1 MKSDF
6 IRAINQLCAERGLSE
21 EVVLEAVEQALV
33 SAYKRD
39 LGGAANVAAKIDL
52 DSGQVRIFTEKEV
65 VEEVEDNRS
74 QISLAEAKE
83 LVEEATLGETVL
95 VETTP
100 SNFGRIAA
108 QTAKQVILQ
117 RIREAERDAL
127 YEAFADKEGEILNGM
142 VQSINSQAI
151 TLSLGKAEAIL
162 PRSEQVPNERY
173 RPRQRLRVYVL
184 SVTKTSRGP
193 QIIVSRTH
201 WAMLRRLLEL
211 EVPEIYNGTV
221 EIKAI
226 AREPGSR
233 SKVAV
238 AALQPGIDPVGA
250 CVGMR
255 GVRIQS
261 IVNELGGE
269 RIDIVEWSPDLKEFI
284 AKALSPARPVSVE
297 LVEDK
302 EMGKT
307 AIVVVPEKQLSLAI
321 GREGQNARLAA
332 KLTGWRIDIMSPSE
346 AAERVARLA
355 AEETARLA
363 EALAK
368 GELEPGEITEETPIQ
383 VLGLSTR
390 FQTALE
396 QAGVTRVGG
405 LLERLKKGEEEILA
419 IPGLGP
425 KSLEEIKERLK
436 MANLYSVVIE
446 EVEEAVPLPVVE
458 ETVLEVTE
466 AVLEEVRLVEAGAGE
481 AKEAEVALEEV
492 TPAEIEVVPEEIPL
506 EEEEEWE
513 EEEEELEEEEE
524 EELEEER
531 VIFAGRKKKPKR
543 DLVYD
548 EKLGEVIARK
558 LRRPSRRRDDWQ
570 SEIELWEQG
579 KYDYDLDLEEEESE

>member
-21 EVVLEAVEQALV
+21 EVVLEVVEQALV

-39 LGGAANVAAKIDL
+39 FGGLADVTAKIDP

-83 LVEEATLGETVL
+83 LVEEAALGETVS

-117 RIREAERDAL
+117 RIREAERDTL

-142 VQSINSQAI
+142 VQSINSQAVI
-151 TLSLGKAEAIL
+151 LSLGKAEAIL

-173 RPRQRLRVYVL
+173 HPRQRLRVYVL

-238 AALQPGIDPVGA
+238 TALQAGGAPVGA
-250 CVGMR
+250 WVGMR

-261 IVNELGGE
+261 IVNEWGGE
-269 RIDIVEWSPDLKEFI
+269 KIDIV
-284 AKALSPARPVSVE
+284 
-297 LVEDK
+297 
-302 EMGKT
+302 
-307 AIVVVPEKQLSLAI
+307 
-321 GREGQNARLAA
+321 
-332 KLTGWRIDIMSPSE
+332 
-346 AAERVARLA
+346 
-355 AEETARLA
+355 
-363 EALAK
+363 
-368 GELEPGEITEETPIQ
+368 
-383 VLGLSTR
+383 
-390 FQTALE
+390 
-396 QAGVTRVGG
+396 
-405 LLERLKKGEEEILA
+405 
-419 IPGLGP
+419 
-425 KSLEEIKERLK
+425 
-436 MANLYSVVIE
+436 
-446 EVEEAVPLPVVE
+446 
-458 ETVLEVTE
+458 
-466 AVLEEVRLVEAGAGE
+466 
-481 AKEAEVALEEV
+481 
-492 TPAEIEVVPEEIPL
+492 
-506 EEEEEWE
+506 
-513 EEEEELEEEEE
+513 
-524 EELEEER
+524 
-531 VIFAGRKKKPKR
+531 
-543 DLVYD
+543 
-548 EKLGEVIARK
+548 
-558 LRRPSRRRDDWQ
+558 
-570 SEIELWEQG
+570 
-579 KYDYDLDLEEEESE
+579 

>member
-21 EVVLEAVEQALV
+21 EVVLETVEQALV

-39 LGGAANVAAKIDL
+39 FGGLANVTAKIDPH
-52 DSGQVRIFTEKEV
+52 SGQVRFFTEKEV

-74 QISLAEAKE
+74 QISFTEAKE
-83 LVEEATLGETVL
+83 LVEEVALGETVL

-127 YEAFADKEGEILNGM
+127 YETFADKEGEILNGI

-151 TLSLGKAEAIL
+151 ILSLGKAEAVL
-162 PRSEQVPNERY
+162 PRSEQVANERY

-238 AALQPGIDPVGA
+238 AALQPGVDPVGA

-269 RIDIVEWSPDLKEFI
+269 KIDIVQWSPDPKEFI
-284 AKALSPARPVSVE
+284 VKALSPARPVGVE
-297 LVEDK
+297 LVED
-302 EMGKT
+302 EGMGKT

-321 GREGQNARLAA
+321 GREGQNVRLAA
-332 KLTGWRIDIMSPSE
+332 KLTGWRIDIVSPAE
-346 AAERVARLA
+346 AAARVARLA

-390 FQTALE
+390 FENVLE
-396 QAGVTRVGG
+396 QAGVTQVGR
-405 LLERLKKGEEEILA
+405 LLERLEKGEEEILA

-425 KSLEEIKERLK
+425 RSLEEIEERLK
-436 MANLYSVVIE
+436 MANLYPIVVE
-446 EVEEAVPLPVVE
+446 EVEEVVPAP
-458 ETVLEVTE
+458 
-466 AVLEEVRLVEAGAGE
+466 ALEEVVTEEVTPVEMGAGK
-481 AKEAEVALEEV
+481 AREAEVALEEV
-492 TPAEIEVVPEEIPL
+492 KPAEIEIVPEEILP
-506 EEEEEWE
+506 EEEEEREEEEWE
-513 EEEEELEEEEE
+513 EEKL
-524 EELEEER
+524 
-531 VIFAGRKKKPKR
+531 IIPGRKKRPKR

-548 EKLGEVIARK
+548 ERLGEVVARK
-558 LRRPSRRRDDWQ
+558 LRRPSRSRDDWQ

-579 KYDYDLDLEEEESE
+579 EYDYDLDLEEEEEEESE

>member
-39 LGGAANVAAKIDL
+39 FSSLANVMAKIDP
-52 DSGQVRIFTEKEV
+52 DSGRVRIFTEKEV

-74 QISLAEAKE
+74 QISLTEAKE
-83 LVEEATLGETVL
+83 LVEGAVLGETIL

-100 SNFGRIAA
+100 ANFGRIAA

-151 TLSLGKAEAIL
+151 ILSLGKAEAIL
-162 PRSEQVPNERY
+162 PRSEQVASERY
-173 RPRQRLRVYVL
+173 RPRQRLRVYLL

-193 QIIVSRTH
+193 QITVSRTH

-238 AALQPGIDPVGA
+238 AALQPGVDPVGA

-269 RIDIVEWSPDLKEFI
+269 KIDIVEWSPDPKEFI

-332 KLTGWRIDIMSPSE
+332 KLTGWRIDIMSPAE
-346 AAERVARLA
+346 AAERAARLA
-355 AEETARLA
+355 AEEMARLA
-363 EALAK
+363 EALTR

-390 FQTALE
+390 FQNALE
-396 QAGVTRVGG
+396 QAGVTQLGG
-405 LLERLKKGEEEILA
+405 LLERLEKGEEEILA

-425 KSLEEIKERLK
+425 KSLEEIRERLK
-436 MANLYSVVIE
+436 MANLYPVVVE
-446 EVEEAVPLPVVE
+446 EVEEAVLAPALPEVVLGVT
-458 ETVLEVTE
+458 ETVAEEVTPVEVGAE
-466 AVLEEVRLVEAGAGE
+466 A

-492 TPAEIEVVPEEIPL
+492 KPAEIEVVPEELPL
-506 EEEEEWE
+506 EEEEEREEEEEEWE
-513 EEEEELEEEEE
+513 EEEEE
-524 EELEEER
+524 
-531 VIFAGRKKKPKR
+531 VTFAGRKKPKR

-548 EKLGEVIARK
+548 ERLGEVVARK

-570 SEIELWEQG
+570 REIELWERG
-579 KYDYDLDLEEEESE
+579 EYKYDLEGEESE

>member
-1 MKSDF
+1 MKDDF
-6 IRAINQLCAERGLSE
+6 IRAINQVCAERGLSE

-39 LGGAANVAAKIDL
+39 FGGLADITAKIDP

-74 QISLAEAKE
+74 QISLAEAKD
-83 LVEEATLGETVL
+83 LAEEVALGDTVL

-127 YEAFADKEGEILNGM
+127 YEAFADKEGEILNGT

-151 TLSLGKAEAIL
+151 ILSLGKAEAVL
-162 PRSEQVPNERY
+162 PRSEQVPKERY

-238 AALQPGIDPVGA
+238 VALQPGVDPVGA

-269 RIDIVEWSPDLKEFI
+269 KIDIVEWRPDPKEFI

-297 LVEDK
+297 LVEGK

-332 KLTGWRIDIMSPSE
+332 KLTGWRIDIMSPAE
-346 AAERVARLA
+346 AAERLARLA

-368 GELEPGEITEETPIQ
+368 GELEPGEITEETSIQ

-390 FQTALE
+390 FKKALE
-396 QAGVTRVGG
+396 RAGVTQVGG
-405 LLERLKKGEEEILA
+405 LLERLEEGEEEILA
-419 IPGLGP
+419 IPGLGS
-425 KSLEEIKERLK
+425 KSLEEIKGRLK
-436 MANLYSVVIE
+436 MANLYPVVE
-446 EVEEAVPLPVVE
+446 EVEEAVPAPAFE
-458 ETVLEVTE
+458 E
-466 AVLEEVRLVEAGAGE
+466 AVLEVEE
-481 AKEAEVALEEV
+481 AVPEEV
-492 TPAEIEVVPEEIPL
+492 TPVEAEAGEVVPVLEEVKPAEIEIVPEEMPL
-506 EEEEEWE
+506 EEEGEWE
-513 EEEEELEEEEE
+513 EEEEEREGEKL
-524 EELEEER
+524 
-531 VIFAGRKKKPKR
+531 IFAERKKRPKR

-548 EKLGEVIARK
+548 ERLGEVVARK
-558 LRRPSRRRDDWQ
+558 LRRPSRRGDDWQ
-570 SEIELWEQG
+570 KEIELWEEG
-579 KYDYDLDLEEEESE
+579 EYDYDLDLEEEESE

>member
-6 IRAINQLCAERGLSE
+6 MRAINQVCAERGLSE

-39 LGGAANVAAKIDL
+39 FGGLANITAKIDP

-83 LVEEATLGETVL
+83 LVEEAALGETVL

-108 QTAKQVILQ
+108 QTAKQVVLQ

-151 TLSLGKAEAIL
+151 ILSLGKAEAIL

-238 AALQPGIDPVGA
+238 AALQPGVDPVGA

-269 RIDIVEWSPDLKEFI
+269 KIDIVEWRPDPKEFI

-332 KLTGWRIDIMSPSE
+332 KLSGWRIDIMSPAE

-368 GELEPGEITEETPIQ
+368 GELEPGEITEESPIQ

-390 FQTALE
+390 FQNALE
-396 QAGVTRVGG
+396 QVGVIQVGG
-405 LLERLKKGEEEILA
+405 LLERLEGGEEEILA

-425 KSLEEIKERLK
+425 KSLEEIKERLR
-436 MANLYSVVIE
+436 MANLYPVAVE
-446 EVEEAVPLPVVE
+446 EVEEAVPALALE
-458 ETVLEVTE
+458 EALLEVTE
-466 AVLEEVRLVEAGAGE
+466 AVPEEVTLVEAGAE
-481 AKEAEVALEEV
+481 EVKEAEVALEEV
-492 TPAEIEVVPEEIPL
+492 KPAEIEVVPEEVPL

-513 EEEEELEEEEE
+513 EEEEE
-524 EELEEER
+524 EEER
-531 VIFAGRKKKPKR
+531 EEEKLIFAERKKRPMR

-548 EKLGEVIARK
+548 ERLGEVVARK
-558 LRRPSRRRDDWQ
+558 LRRPSRSRDDWQ
-570 SEIELWEQG
+570 KEIDLWEQG
-579 KYDYDLDLEEEESE
+579 EYDYNLDLEEEESE

>member
-21 EVVLEAVEQALV
+21 EVVLELVEQALV

-39 LGGAANVAAKIDL
+39 FGGLANVTAKIEP

-83 LVEEATLGETVL
+83 VVEEAAPGETVL

-100 SNFGRIAA
+100 SNFGRIGA

-142 VQSINSQAI
+142 VQSINAQAI
-151 TLSLGKAEAIL
+151 ILSLGKAEAIL

-201 WAMLRRLLEL
+201 WAMLRRLLEV

-238 AALQPGIDPVGA
+238 VALQPGVDPVGA

-269 RIDIVEWSPDLKEFI
+269 KIDIVEWRPDPKEFI
-284 AKALSPARPVSVE
+284 AKALSPARPVGVE
-297 LVEDK
+297 LVEDR

-332 KLTGWRIDIMSPSE
+332 KLTGWRIDIMSPAE
-346 AAERVARLA
+346 AVERAARLA

-390 FQTALE
+390 FQNALE
-396 QAGVTRVGG
+396 QAGVTQVGR
-405 LLERLKKGEEEILA
+405 LLERLEKGEEEILA

-425 KSLEEIKERLK
+425 KSLEEIEERLK
-436 MANLYSVVIE
+436 MANLYPAV
-446 EVEEAVPLPVVE
+446 VEEAVPAP
-458 ETVLEVTE
+458 
-466 AVLEEVRLVEAGAGE
+466 ALEEVVLEAEEAVPEEVTPAEAGAGE
-481 AKEAEVALEEV
+481 VVPVEAEVALEEV
-492 TPAEIEVVPEEIPL
+492 KPAEIEMVPEEVPL
-506 EEEEEWE
+506 EEEEERE
-513 EEEEELEEEEE
+513 EEKL
-524 EELEEER
+524 
-531 VIFAGRKKKPKR
+531 IFAERKKRPKR

-548 EKLGEVIARK
+548 ERLGEVVARK
-558 LRRPSRRRDDWQ
+558 LRKPSRLRDDWQ
-570 SEIELWEQG
+570 KEVGLWEQG
-579 KYDYDLDLEEEESE
+579 EHDYDLDLKVEEGEEGEEEGSE

>member
-6 IRAINQLCAERGLSE
+6 IRAINQLCAERGLSA
-21 EVVLEAVEQALV
+21 EVVLETVEQALV

-39 LGGAANVAAKIDL
+39 FGGLANVTAKIDP
-52 DSGQVRIFTEKEV
+52 DSGQARIFTEKEV
-65 VEEVEDNRS
+65 VEEVEDSRS

-83 LVEEATLGETVL
+83 LVEEAAVGETVL

-100 SNFGRIAA
+100 STFGRVAA

-151 TLSLGKAEAIL
+151 ILSLGKAEAIL

-193 QIIVSRTH
+193 QILVSRTH

-238 AALQPGIDPVGA
+238 AALQPGVDPVGA

-269 RIDIVEWSPDLKEFI
+269 KIDIVEWSPDPKGFI
-284 AKALSPARPVSVE
+284 AKALSPARPVGVE

-332 KLTGWRIDIMSPSE
+332 KLTGWRIDIMSPAE

-368 GELEPGEITEETPIQ
+368 GELEPGEITEETSIQ

-390 FQTALE
+390 FQNALE
-396 QAGVTRVGG
+396 QAGVTQVGG
-405 LLERLKKGEEEILA
+405 LLERLEKGEEEILA

-425 KSLEEIKERLK
+425 KSLEEIEERLK
-436 MANLYSVVIE
+436 MANLYLVVE
-446 EVEEAVPLPVVE
+446 EVEEAVPVPALEEAALEVE
-458 ETVLEVTE
+458 EAVPEEVTPVE
-466 AVLEEVRLVEAGAGE
+466 AEAEEVVPVLEEV
-481 AKEAEVALEEV
+481 KP
-492 TPAEIEVVPEEIPL
+492 TEIEIVPEEMPL
-506 EEEEEWE
+506 EEEEEWVE
-513 EEEEELEEEEE
+513 EEEREEKL
-524 EELEEER
+524 
-531 VIFAGRKKKPKR
+531 IFAERKKRPKR

-548 EKLGEVIARK
+548 ERLGEVVARK

-570 SEIELWEQG
+570 REIELWEEG
-579 KYDYDLDLEEEESE
+579 EYEYDLDLEEEESE

>member
-6 IRAINQLCAERGLSE
+6 IRAINQVCAERGLSE

-39 LGGAANVAAKIDL
+39 FGGLANVTAKIDP

-65 VEEVEDNRS
+65 VEELEDNRS

-83 LVEEATLGETVL
+83 LVEEVALGETVL

-127 YEAFADKEGEILNGM
+127 YGAFADKEGEILNGM
-142 VQSINSQAI
+142 VQSINSQVI
-151 TLSLGKAEAIL
+151 ILSLGKVEAIL

-238 AALQPGIDPVGA
+238 AALQPGVDPVGA

-269 RIDIVEWSPDLKEFI
+269 KIDIVEWRPDAKEFI
-284 AKALSPARPVSVE
+284 AKALSPARPVGVE
-297 LVEDK
+297 LVEEK

-332 KLTGWRIDIMSPSE
+332 KLTGWRIDIMSPAE

-390 FQTALE
+390 FQNALE
-396 QAGVTRVGG
+396 QAGVTQVGG
-405 LLERLKKGEEEILA
+405 LLERLEKGEEEILA

-425 KSLEEIKERLK
+425 KSLEEIRERLK
-436 MANLYSVVIE
+436 MANLYPVVE
-446 EVEEAVPLPVVE
+446 EVEEAVPAPALE
-458 ETVLEVTE
+458 EAVLEVTE
-466 AVLEEVRLVEAGAGE
+466 AVPEEVAPVEARAEE

-492 TPAEIEVVPEEIPL
+492 EPAEIVREEMPL
-506 EEEEEWE
+506 EEEGWE
-513 EEEEELEEEEE
+513 EGEEELEES
-524 EELEEER
+524 L
-531 VIFAGRKKKPKR
+531 VFAGRKKKPRR

-548 EKLGEVIARK
+548 ERLGEVVARK
-558 LRRPSRRRDDWQ
+558 LRRPSRSGDDWQ
-570 SEIELWEQG
+570 REIELWKQG
-579 KYDYDLDLEEEESE
+579 EYDYDLDLEEEEEESE

>member
-6 IRAINQLCAERGLSE
+6 IRAINQVCAERGLSE

-39 LGGAANVAAKIDL
+39 FGGLANVTAKIDP

-65 VEEVEDNRS
+65 VEELEDNRS

-83 LVEEATLGETVL
+83 LVEEVALGETVL

-100 SNFGRIAA
+100 SNFGRVAA

-142 VQSINSQAI
+142 VQSINSQVI
-151 TLSLGKAEAIL
+151 ILSLGKVEAIL

-238 AALQPGIDPVGA
+238 AALQPGVDPVGA

-269 RIDIVEWSPDLKEFI
+269 KIDIVEWRPDAKEFI
-284 AKALSPARPVSVE
+284 AKALSPARPVGVE
-297 LVEDK
+297 LVEEK

-332 KLTGWRIDIMSPSE
+332 KLTGWRIDIMSPAE

-390 FQTALE
+390 FQNALE
-396 QAGVTRVGG
+396 QAGVTQVGG
-405 LLERLKKGEEEILA
+405 LLERLEKGEEEILA

-425 KSLEEIKERLK
+425 KSLEEIRERLK
-436 MANLYSVVIE
+436 MANLYPVVE
-446 EVEEAVPLPVVE
+446 EVEEAVPAPALE
-458 ETVLEVTE
+458 EAVLEVTE
-466 AVLEEVRLVEAGAGE
+466 AVPEEVAPVEERAEE

-492 TPAEIEVVPEEIPL
+492 EPAEIEIVPEEMPL
-506 EEEEEWE
+506 EEEGWE
-513 EEEEELEEEEE
+513 EGEEELEES
-524 EELEEER
+524 L
-531 VIFAGRKKKPKR
+531 VFAGRKKKPRR

-548 EKLGEVIARK
+548 ERLGEVVARK
-558 LRRPSRRRDDWQ
+558 LRRPSRSGDDWQ
-570 SEIELWEQG
+570 REVELWKQG
-579 KYDYDLDLEEEESE
+579 EYDYDLDLEEEEEESE

>member
-6 IRAINQLCAERGLSE
+6 IRAITQLCAERGLSE
-21 EVVLEAVEQALV
+21 EVVLEAVEQALA

-39 LGGAANVAAKIDL
+39 FGGLANVTAKIDP

-65 VEEVEDNRS
+65 VEGVEENRS

-83 LVEEATLGETVL
+83 LVEEAALGETVL

-100 SNFGRIAA
+100 STFGRIAA

-127 YEAFADKEGEILNGM
+127 YETFADKEGEILNGM
-142 VQSINSQAI
+142 VQSINSQAVI
-151 TLSLGKAEAIL
+151 LSLGKAEAIL

-238 AALQPGIDPVGA
+238 AALQPGVDPVGA

-269 RIDIVEWSPDLKEFI
+269 KIDIVEWRPDAKEFI
-284 AKALSPARPVSVE
+284 AKALSPARPVGVE

-332 KLTGWRIDIMSPSE
+332 KLTGWRIDIMSPAE

-355 AEETARLA
+355 AEEMARLA

-368 GELEPGEITEETPIQ
+368 GELEPGEITDETPIQ

-390 FQTALE
+390 FQNALE
-396 QAGVTRVGG
+396 QAGVTQVGG
-405 LLERLKKGEEEILA
+405 LLERLEKGEEEILA

-425 KSLEEIKERLK
+425 KSLEEIKERLR
-436 MANLYSVVIE
+436 MANLYPIAGE
-446 EVEEAVPLPVVE
+446 EVEEAVPVPALE
-458 ETVLEVTE
+458 EAVLEVTE
-466 AVLEEVRLVEAGAGE
+466 AVAEEVAPVEAEVSLEEV
-481 AKEAEVALEEV
+481 K
-492 TPAEIEVVPEEIPL
+492 PAEIEIVPEEMPF
-506 EEEEEWE
+506 

-524 EELEEER
+524 ELEER
-531 VIFAGRKKKPKR
+531 LIFAERKKRPKR

-548 EKLGEVIARK
+548 ERLGEVVARK
-558 LRRPSRRRDDWQ
+558 LRRPSRSRDDWQ
-570 SEIELWEQG
+570 TEIELWEQG
-579 KYDYDLDLEEEESE
+579 EYDYDLDLEEEEEESE

>member
-6 IRAINQLCAERGLSE
+6 IRAINQVCAERGLSE

-39 LGGAANVAAKIDL
+39 FGGLANVTAKIAP

-65 VEEVEDNRS
+65 VEEVEDDRS
-74 QISLAEAKE
+74 QISLGEARE
-83 LVEEATLGETVL
+83 LVEEVALGETVL

-142 VQSINSQAI
+142 VQSINSQAVI
-151 TLSLGKAEAIL
+151 LSLGKAEAIL

-238 AALQPGIDPVGA
+238 AALQPGVDPVGA

-269 RIDIVEWSPDLKEFI
+269 KIDIVEWSPDPKEFI

-332 KLTGWRIDIMSPSE
+332 KLTGWRIDIMSPAE

-355 AEETARLA
+355 AKETARLA

-390 FQTALE
+390 LQNILE
-396 QAGVTRVGG
+396 QTGVTQVGG
-405 LLERLKKGEEEILA
+405 LLERLEKGEEELLA

-425 KSLEEIKERLK
+425 KSLEEIEERLK
-436 MANLYSVVIE
+436 MANLYSVV
-446 EVEEAVPLPVVE
+446 VEEAVPAPA
-458 ETVLEVTE
+458 LEE
-466 AVLEEVRLVEAGAGE
+466 AVLEVVEVVPEEVAPVEAGAEE

-492 TPAEIEVVPEEIPL
+492 KPAEIEIVPEEIPL
-506 EEEEEWE
+506 GEEEEEWEGEEEEEEEWE
-513 EEEEELEEEEE
+513 EEKL
-524 EELEEER
+524 
-531 VIFAGRKKKPKR
+531 IFAGRKKKRKR

-548 EKLGEVIARK
+548 ERLGEVVARK

-570 SEIELWEQG
+570 REIELWEQG
-579 KYDYDLDLEEEESE
+579 EYDYDLDLEEEESE

>member
-39 LGGAANVAAKIDL
+39 FAGLANVSAKIDP

-65 VEEVEDNRS
+65 VEEVKDSRS
-74 QISLAEAKE
+74 QVSLAEAKA
-83 LVEEATLGETVL
+83 LREEAALGETVS
-95 VETTP
+95 VDTTP

-162 PRSEQVPNERY
+162 PRSEQVPTERY

-238 AALQPGIDPVGA
+238 AALQSGVDPVGA

-269 RIDIVEWSPDLKEFI
+269 KIDIVEWSPDPREFI

-307 AIVVVPEKQLSLAI
+307 ALVVVPEKQLSLAI

-332 KLTGWRIDIMSPSE
+332 KLTGWRIDIMSPAE
-346 AAERVARLA
+346 AEERAARLA
-355 AEETARLA
+355 AEEMARLA

-368 GELEPGEITEETPIQ
+368 GKLLPGEITEETPIQ

-390 FQTALE
+390 FQKALE
-396 QAGVTRVGG
+396 EAGVTQVGG
-405 LLERLKKGEEEILA
+405 LLERLERGEEEILA

-425 KSLEEIKERLK
+425 KSLEEINERLK
-436 MANLYSVVIE
+436 MANLYPVVVE
-446 EVEEAVPLPVVE
+446 KVEEAVPVPVVE
-458 ETVLEVTE
+458 EAVSEVME
-466 AVLEEVRLVEAGAGE
+466 AVAEEAMPVEAGVE
-481 AKEAEVALEEV
+481 VAKEVALSLAEV
-492 TPAEIEVVPEEIPL
+492 KPAEIEVVPEEMPL
-506 EEEEEWE
+506 EEEEGE
-513 EEEEELEEEEE
+513 EEEWEEEEE

-531 VIFAGRKKKPKR
+531 PIFARRKKRPKR

-548 EKLGEVIARK
+548 ERLGEVVARK
-558 LRRPSRRRDDWQ
+558 LRKPHRSRDDWQ
-570 SEIELWEQG
+570 KEIELWEQG
-579 KYDYDLDLEEEESE
+579 GYDYGLEKEEEESE

>member
-6 IRAINQLCAERGLSE
+6 IRAINQVCAERGLSE

-39 LGGAANVAAKIDL
+39 SGGLANVTAKIDP

-65 VEEVEDNRS
+65 VEELEDDRS
-74 QISLAEAKE
+74 QICLAEAKE
-83 LVEEATLGETVL
+83 LVEEVALGETVL

-142 VQSINSQAI
+142 VQSINSQVI
-151 TLSLGKAEAIL
+151 ILSLGKVEAIL

-238 AALQPGIDPVGA
+238 AALQPGVDPVGA

-269 RIDIVEWSPDLKEFI
+269 KIDIVEWRPDAKEFI
-284 AKALSPARPVSVE
+284 AKALSPARPVGVE
-297 LVEDK
+297 LVEEK

-332 KLTGWRIDIMSPSE
+332 KLTGWRIDIMSPAE

-390 FQTALE
+390 FQNALE
-396 QAGVTRVGG
+396 QAGVTQVGG
-405 LLERLKKGEEEILA
+405 LLERLEKGEEEILA

-425 KSLEEIKERLK
+425 KSLEEIRERLK
-436 MANLYSVVIE
+436 MANLYPVVE
-446 EVEEAVPLPVVE
+446 EVEEAVPAPALE
-458 ETVLEVTE
+458 EAVLEVTE
-466 AVLEEVRLVEAGAGE
+466 AVPEEVAPVEARAEE

-492 TPAEIEVVPEEIPL
+492 EPAQIVPEEMPL
-506 EEEEEWE
+506 EEEGWE
-513 EEEEELEEEEE
+513 EGEEELEES
-524 EELEEER
+524 L
-531 VIFAGRKKKPKR
+531 VFAGRKKKPRR

-548 EKLGEVIARK
+548 ERLGEVVARK
-558 LRRPSRRRDDWQ
+558 LRRPSRSGDDWQ
-570 SEIELWEQG
+570 REVELWKQG
-579 KYDYDLDLEEEESE
+579 EYDYDLDLEEEEEESE

>member
-6 IRAINQLCAERGLSE
+6 IRAINQVCAERGLSE

-39 LGGAANVAAKIDL
+39 FGGLANVTAKIDP

-65 VEEVEDNRS
+65 VEGLEDNRS

-83 LVEEATLGETVL
+83 LVEEVALGETVL

-100 SNFGRIAA
+100 SDFGRIAA

-142 VQSINSQAI
+142 VQSINSQVI
-151 TLSLGKAEAIL
+151 ILSLGKVEAIL

-238 AALQPGIDPVGA
+238 AALQPGVDPVGA

-269 RIDIVEWSPDLKEFI
+269 KIDIVEWSPDPGEFI
-284 AKALSPARPVSVE
+284 AKALSPARPVGVE
-297 LVEDK
+297 LVEGK

-332 KLTGWRIDIMSPSE
+332 KLTGWRIDIMSPAE

-390 FQTALE
+390 FQNALE
-396 QAGVTRVGG
+396 QAGVTQVGG
-405 LLERLKKGEEEILA
+405 LLGRLEKGEEEILA

-425 KSLEEIKERLK
+425 KSLEGIKGRLK
-436 MANLYSVVIE
+436 MANLYPVVE
-446 EVEEAVPLPVVE
+446 EVEEALPAPALE
-458 ETVLEVTE
+458 EAVLEVTE
-466 AVLEEVRLVEAGAGE
+466 AVPEEVAPVEARAEE

-492 TPAEIEVVPEEIPL
+492 KPAEIEIVPEEMPL
-506 EEEEEWE
+506 EEGEEWE
-513 EEEEELEEEEE
+513 EEEEEKL
-524 EELEEER
+524 
-531 VIFAGRKKKPKR
+531 IFAGKKKKPRR

-548 EKLGEVIARK
+548 ERLGEVVARK
-558 LRRPSRRRDDWQ
+558 LRRPSRSRDDWQ
-570 SEIELWEQG
+570 REIELWKQG
-579 KYDYDLDLEEEESE
+579 EYDYDLDLEEEEEESE